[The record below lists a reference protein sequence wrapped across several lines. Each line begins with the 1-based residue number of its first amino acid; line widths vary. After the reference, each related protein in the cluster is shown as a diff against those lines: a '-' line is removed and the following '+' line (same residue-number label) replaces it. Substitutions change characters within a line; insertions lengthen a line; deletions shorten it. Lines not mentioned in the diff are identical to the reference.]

1 VERGGSHDGAEEFG
15 SADAA
20 RLPGVLVVVE
30 EQVAER
36 GRGLRHE
43 PECSLHLRV
52 RGPPGELAAVQ
63 RPAGWRGRECVVGRR
78 ALRLH
83 HLVPRRR
90 GGRRPRRL
98 VLRGGW
104 FRLGPG
110 SCKGR
115 GSGAEARC
123 SGGDGRQGEAWGQG
137 FGRHVHGMGFR
148 RRRSVRRRR
157 GWRRGGDGGRGFGR
171 RGLRPGGGER
181 QEGEETNV
189 DVAVEII
196 AVLVFGAGGKVGLG
210 SPIGSGGAV
219 HWEEQ
224 GFACGLG

>member
-1 VERGGSHDGAEEFG
+1 MEGVPVERGGSHDGAEEFG

-43 PECSLHLRV
+43 RECSLHLRV

-123 SGGDGRQGEAWGQG
+123 SGGDGDR
-137 FGRHVHGMGFR
+137 
-148 RRRSVRRRR
+148 VRP
-157 GWRRGGDGGRGFGR
+157 GDGVLGGTSMGWGSGDGARC
-171 RGLRPGGGER
+171 GGGEDGGGVGPGDGVLGGDICAG
-181 QEGEETNV
+181 EGENGRT
-189 DVAVEII
+189 ARKPM
-196 AVLVFGAGGKVGLG
+196 LT
-210 SPIGSGGAV
+210 SP
-219 HWEEQ
+219 
-224 GFACGLG
+224 